1 MATKQPKSVRDYLD
15 ALVWDGVPRI
25 DRWLVE
31 YAGVEDSA
39 YVRAVSRAFLIAAV
53 RRVRQPGCSFDT
65 MLVLEGAQGT
75 GKSAA
80 LRILAIS
87 DDWFTDD
94 VPMGS
99 QDVIEAT
106 AGKWIVEMSEI
117 EGMGQGDVAALKAFL
132 SARVDVGTRPA
143 YQREAPKVPRHFVIV
158 GTTSA
163 AEYLKDS
170 TGNRRFWPVHVSRS
184 FDLDRLRADRD
195 QLWAEAAAA
204 EAKDEPIEP
213 IDMTPAEDMEEQYA
227 YVVIDNQFG
236 VEFSSRSLDAACMY
250 VSTKLRKQA
259 AETALTNP
267 SSYRI
272 KRVKAG

>member
-31 YAGVEDSA
+31 YAGVEDSS
-39 YVRAVSRAFLIAAV
+39 YIRAVSRAFLVAAV

-75 GKSAA
+75 GKSSA

-94 VPMGS
+94 VSMGS
-99 QDVIEAT
+99 REVIEAT

-132 SARVDVGTRPA
+132 ATRTDQARPA
-143 YQREAPKVPRHFVIV
+143 YQREVVKVPRQFVIV

-163 AEYLKDS
+163 SEYLKDS
-170 TGNRRFWPVHVSRS
+170 TGNRRFWPVHVGRS

-195 QLWAEAAAA
+195 QLWAEAAVA
-204 EAKDEPIEP
+204 EAKDEPIES
-213 IDMTPAEDMEEQYA
+213 IDMPLPTDVTEEQHA
-227 YVVIDNQFG
+227 YVVIDDQWG
-236 VEFSSRSLDAACMY
+236 VMFSSASIDTACAF
-250 VSTKLRKQA
+250 VSDKLRAQAEKQA
-259 AETALTNP
+259 LVNP